1 MGKESAAVQ
10 RAASAVADN
19 SGNSSPNP
27 SSTATVISAV
37 PITEEDQE
45 TRVWERALHSEIKC
59 EVLADQLRNTAKH
72 RARSTELHLQK
83 RKFVNLAETTKTG
96 PVETELANDRI
107 GKYSKMIEEMQAAH
121 EKSCRPCSE
130 ATFMKLDA
138 VLDLAERLI
147 PLSEEADQ
155 VALAL
160 YRSRLDQIA
169 NEVISSPAAAML
181 LEGQTLGR
189 LLRCPE
195 DMSRTS
201 SSGLSGDETVMG
213 QSRSPSPE
221 PVQRNRKARRSAG
234 IAKAKP
240 NFDPRPRTSA
250 SASRGLQSI
259 KGLTPIPSQ
268 DPEDL
273 FESDSESTCSRCS
286 LRGKCP
292 AQDGVCDGQTAEEV
306 D

>member
-1 MGKESAAVQ
+1 MV
-10 RAASAVADN
+10 
-19 SGNSSPNP
+19 
-27 SSTATVISAV
+27 
-37 PITEEDQE
+37 EDM
-45 TRVWERALHSEIKC
+45 H
-59 EVLADQLRNTAKH
+59 
-72 RARSTELHLQK
+72 
-83 RKFVNLAETTKTG
+83 
-96 PVETELANDRI
+96 
-107 GKYSKMIEEMQAAH
+107 AAH

-130 ATFMKLDA
+130 AMFMKFDA

-147 PLSEEADQ
+147 PLSEEANQ

-169 NEVISSPAAAML
+169 NEVISSHAAAML

-201 SSGLSGDETVMG
+201 SSGLSEEETVMG

-259 KGLTPIPSQ
+259 MGLTPIPSQ
-268 DPEDL
+268 DLEDL
-273 FESDSESTCSRCS
+273 SESDSESTCSRCS